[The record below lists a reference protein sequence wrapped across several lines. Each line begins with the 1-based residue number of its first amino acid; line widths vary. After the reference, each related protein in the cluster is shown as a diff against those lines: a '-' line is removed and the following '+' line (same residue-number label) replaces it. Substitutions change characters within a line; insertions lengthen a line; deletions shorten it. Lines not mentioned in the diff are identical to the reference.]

1 MSIKIGCRMTVFII
15 SLFVWLLITSFTDL
29 QEIVAGI
36 IVALLVTLLSG
47 DLMAPN
53 KVKLGI
59 KRVYHIIIYLFILI
73 WEIFKANLHVAYI
86 VLHPKLPIN
95 PGIVKIKT
103 GLTSDTALTLL
114 ANSITLTPGT
124 LTVDLDKENG
134 FLYVHCIEVPGRDME
149 NNTAAIADKF
159 EKRLKVIFQ

>member
-1 MSIKIGCRMTVFII
+1 MSIKIGSRMTVFII